1 VNVYH
6 SPGQGKLSAQ
16 RQAGTRTVDMRAV
29 TGAIITALSRAEPVR
44 CRARCGV
51 VTGKSFRR
59 GAGLTR

>member
-1 VNVYH
+1 
-6 SPGQGKLSAQ
+6 
-16 RQAGTRTVDMRAV
+16 MRAV

-59 GAGLTR
+59 GAGL